1 MPRLD
6 QLGEIQRNHVL
17 MFPCMEFDDTP
28 WTPWT
33 KKLSESKVAMVSTA
47 GLHLRGDQPF
57 VGGDQTYRVI
67 PSSAKANDIIM
78 SHTSIGWDHTGFY
91 KDLNLA
97 FPMDRLKELEQQSVI
112 GSLAKDY
119 YSFMGAQQEPV
130 KILEET
136 GPDVARRMKAEGVD
150 AVFMV
155 PV

>member
-47 GLHLRGDQPF
+47 GLHLGGDQPF

-91 KDLNLA
+91 RDLNLA
-97 FPMDRLKELEQQSVI
+97 FPMDRLKELEQQSMI

>member
-57 VGGDQTYRVI
+57 VGGDQT
-67 PSSAKANDIIM
+67 
-78 SHTSIGWDHTGFY
+78 
-91 KDLNLA
+91 
-97 FPMDRLKELEQQSVI
+97 
-112 GSLAKDY
+112 
-119 YSFMGAQQEPV
+119 
-130 KILEET
+130 
-136 GPDVARRMKAEGVD
+136 
-150 AVFMV
+150 
-155 PV
+155 

>member
-91 KDLNLA
+91 RDLNLA

-136 GPDVARRMKAEGVD
+136 GPYVARRMKAEGVD

>member
-91 KDLNLA
+91 RDLNLA
-97 FPMDRLKELEQQSVI
+97 FPMDRLKELDQQSVI

-136 GPDVARRMKAEGVD
+136 GPDVAGRMKTEGVD

>member
-91 KDLNLA
+91 RDLNLA

>member
-91 KDLNLA
+91 RDLNLA

-112 GSLAKDY
+112 GSLANDY

>member
-17 MFPCMEFDDTP
+17 MFPCMEFNDTP

-91 KDLNLA
+91 RDLNLA
-97 FPMDRLKELEQQSVI
+97 FPMDRLKELDQQSVI

-136 GPDVARRMKAEGVD
+136 GPDVARRMKAEGID

>member
-136 GPDVARRMKAEGVD
+136 GPDVAGRMKTEGVD

>member
-67 PSSAKANDIIM
+67 PSNAKTNDIIM

-91 KDLNLA
+91 RDLNLA

-136 GPDVARRMKAEGVD
+136 GPYVARRMKAEGVD

>member
-91 KDLNLA
+91 RDLNLA
-97 FPMDRLKELEQQSVI
+97 FPMDRLKELEQQSMI

>member
-91 KDLNLA
+91 RDLNLA
-97 FPMDRLKELEQQSVI
+97 FPMDRLKELDQQSVI

-136 GPDVARRMKAEGVD
+136 GPDVARRMKDEGVD

>member
-1 MPRLD
+1 MH
-6 QLGEIQRNHVL
+6 GI
-17 MFPCMEFDDTP
+17 DDTP

-67 PSSAKANDIIM
+67 PSNAKTNDIIM

-91 KDLNLA
+91 RDLNLA

>member
-6 QLGEIQRNHVL
+6 QLGEIQQNVVL
-17 MFPCMEFDDTP
+17 MFPCMEYDDTP

-47 GLHLRGDQPF
+47 GLHLRGDKPF
-57 VGGDQTYRVI
+57 GGGDQTFRVI
-67 PSSAKANDIIM
+67 PSNAPAADILM

-91 KDLNLA
+91 QDLNLA
-97 FPMDRLKELEQQSVI
+97 FPMDRLRELEQQSVI
-112 GSLAKDY
+112 GSLAQDY
-119 YSFMGAQQEPV
+119 YSFMGAQREP
-130 KILEET
+130 KKMMEET
-136 GPDVARRMKAEGVD
+136 GPDAARRMKAEGVD

>member
-28 WTPWT
+28 WAPWT

-91 KDLNLA
+91 RDLNLA

-112 GSLAKDY
+112 GSLAEDY

-136 GPDVARRMKAEGVD
+136 GPDVARRMKAEEVD

>member
-78 SHTSIGWDHTGFY
+78 SHTSIGWDHSGFY
-91 KDLNLA
+91 RDLNLA

-112 GSLAKDY
+112 GSLAEDY
-119 YSFMGAQQEPV
+119 YSFMGAQQEPI

-136 GPDVARRMKAEGVD
+136 GPDVARRMKAEDVD

>member
-17 MFPCMEFDDTP
+17 MFPCMEFADTP

-33 KKLSESKVAMVSTA
+33 KKLSESRVAMVSTA

-91 KDLNLA
+91 RDLNLA

-136 GPDVARRMKAEGVD
+136 GPDVAGRMKTEGGD
-150 AVFMV
+150 AVCMV
-155 PV
+155 PG

>member
-91 KDLNLA
+91 RDLNLA

-112 GSLAKDY
+112 GSLAEDY

-136 GPDVARRMKAEGVD
+136 GPDVARRMKAEDVD

>member
-1 MPRLD
+1 
-6 QLGEIQRNHVL
+6 
-17 MFPCMEFDDTP
+17 MEFDDTP

-91 KDLNLA
+91 RDLNLA
-97 FPMDRLKELEQQSVI
+97 FPMDRLKELDQQSVI

-136 GPDVARRMKAEGVD
+136 GPDVAGRMKTEGVD

>member
-91 KDLNLA
+91 RDLNLA

-119 YSFMGAQQEPV
+119 YSFMGAQQEPI

>member
-17 MFPCMEFDDTP
+17 MFPCMEFEDTP

-33 KKLSESKVAMVSTA
+33 KKLSESKVGMVSTA

-91 KDLNLA
+91 RDLNLA
-97 FPMDRLKELEQQSVI
+97 FPMDRLKELDQQSVI

>member
-1 MPRLD
+1 
-6 QLGEIQRNHVL
+6 
-17 MFPCMEFDDTP
+17 MEFDDTP

-91 KDLNLA
+91 RDLNLA
-97 FPMDRLKELEQQSVI
+97 FPMDRLKELDQQSVI

>member
-91 KDLNLA
+91 RDLNLA
-97 FPMDRLKELEQQSVI
+97 FPMDRLKELDQQSVI